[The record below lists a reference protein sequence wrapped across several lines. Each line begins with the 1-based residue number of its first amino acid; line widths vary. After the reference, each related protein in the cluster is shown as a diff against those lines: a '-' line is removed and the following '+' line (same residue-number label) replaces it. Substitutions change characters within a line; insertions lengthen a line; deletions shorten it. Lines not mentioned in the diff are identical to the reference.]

1 MLVGVMGSI
10 SRAEAR
16 LRRKKRVRK
25 KVRGTTERPRL
36 SVFRS
41 SRHIYAQIIDDT
53 TARTLVEV
61 SSMAK
66 DIRAQA
72 KGKGGNREGATLVGA
87 TLSGRALDQGISRV
101 VFDRNGFL
109 YHGRV
114 KALAEAARENGL
126 EF

>member
-1 MLVGVMGSI
+1 MGFV

-25 KVRGTTERPRL
+25 KIRGGPDKPRL
-36 SVFRS
+36 TVFRS
-41 SRHIYAQIIDDT
+41 AKHIYAQIIDDT
-53 TARTLVEV
+53 RATTLVDA
-61 SSMAK
+61 SSLSK
-66 DIRAQA
+66 EYRPLIQ
-72 KGKGGNREGATLVGA
+72 GKGGNKSGAAMVGEFIA
-87 TLSGRALDQGISRV
+87 KRAKAKGIDKV

-114 KALAEAARENGL
+114 KALADAAREHGL